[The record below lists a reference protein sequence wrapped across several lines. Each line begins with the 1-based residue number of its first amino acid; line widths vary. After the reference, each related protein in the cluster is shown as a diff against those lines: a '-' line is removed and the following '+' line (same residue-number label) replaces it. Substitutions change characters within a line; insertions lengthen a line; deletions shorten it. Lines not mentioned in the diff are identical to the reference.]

1 VFEFGA
7 DIIGHAS
14 GPPVAPKPD
23 DYRNA
28 TLYAQNYLS
37 DSILQRNWNWQ
48 GKVVAPNQGAWDGG
62 VLMDPGRESYKNE
75 MMQQSM
81 RRVANIPHFQG
92 VVVDR
97 CAESRLVLFCTG
109 LC

>member
-1 VFEFGA
+1 VWQVFEFGA
-7 DIIGHAS
+7 DVLGHAS
-14 GPPVAPKPD
+14 AAAVTPRPD

-28 TLYAQNYLS
+28 TLYAQNHLQ

-48 GKVVAPNQGAWDGG
+48 DQVVAPNQGAWDSGI
-62 VLMDPGRESYKNE
+62 LMDPGRESYKNE
-75 MMQQSM
+75 MVQQSM

-97 CAESRLVLFCTG
+97 SDCES
-109 LC
+109 